1 MYNLFA
7 QFPRQQI
14 CRDRQ
19 YSGLLRWAAY
29 IGAGSLPAPPTPP
42 AEQDAKN
49 HILAER
55 IPPAVDF
62 YVNATM
68 ALTIADPSIQTNIR
82 QHLNAF
88 SDEATEVSMD
98 AQVDA
103 ALGAAMPRYAN
114 SIITQAEVDR
124 WLEENGYTTTP

>member
-19 YSGLLRWAAY
+19 YSGLLRWSAF
-29 IGAGSLPAPPTPP
+29 IGAGTLPTPP
-42 AEQDAKN
+42 EQPSEQVVKN
-49 HILAER
+49 RIVAER
-55 IPPAVDF
+55 IPPAVDS
-62 YVNATM
+62 YVNSTIS
-68 ALTIADPSIQTNIR
+68 LTIADPGIQTNIR
-82 QHLNAF
+82 QHLNGF
-88 SDEATEVSMD
+88 NDEGTEASMD

-114 SIITQAEVDR
+114 AVITQAEVDR
-124 WLEENGYTTTP
+124 WLTENGYTTP